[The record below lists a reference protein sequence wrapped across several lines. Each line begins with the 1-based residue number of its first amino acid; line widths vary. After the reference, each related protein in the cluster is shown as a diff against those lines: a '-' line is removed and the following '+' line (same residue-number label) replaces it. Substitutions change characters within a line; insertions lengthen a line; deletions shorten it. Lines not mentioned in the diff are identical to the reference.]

1 MAQKLSGKLDRN
13 LLCFCIYTYNSRSG
27 IRKESDIS
35 EKFEYKGG
43 KTRGAGMGKIDL
55 FGKQVTFRM
64 KYRRKVNLDVI
75 GKWLQKKHELDD
87 SVIEALSEYS
97 LVPRR
102 LTRCILTF
110 QTSLTT

>member
-13 LLCFCIYTYNSRSG
+13 LFCFWIYTYNFRSG
-27 IRKESDIS
+27 IRKESVIS

-75 GKWLQKKHELDD
+75 GKWLQKEHKLDD
-87 SVIEALSEYS
+87 SVIEALSQYS
-97 LVPRR
+97 LVPRL
-102 LTRCILTF
+102 LTKCILTF
-110 QTSLTT
+110 KTSLTT